1 MVLLE
6 QMYRITLS
14 EKIGDLADKDFV
26 TLDEDTLVG
35 VAAKTMRNKDVSCVL
50 VTRKGSNSN
59 DPIGIVTER
68 DMLYRVLAENK
79 GPYKVNLGKIMSS
92 PLITI
97 GANSSAADAISIMRN
112 KNIRRLAVQKMKGG
126 EITGIATLMSVVG
139 SIPSQ
144 SIQLAE
150 VQLPKDLIGGG
161 RAIMSCPYCRS
172 TFESKDEIT
181 KHIDET
187 HLLA

>member
-1 MVLLE
+1 
-6 QMYRITLS
+6 MYRLPLS
-14 EKIGDLADKDFV
+14 EKIGNLADRHFV

-35 VAAKTMRNKDVSCVL
+35 VAAKIMRDKDVSCVL
-50 VTRKGSNSN
+50 VTRKDSNSN

-79 GPYKVNLGKIMSS
+79 GPYKVNLGRIMSS

-126 EITGIATLMSVVG
+126 KITGIATLMSVVG
-139 SIPSQ
+139 NIPSQ
-144 SIQLAE
+144 SIELAE
-150 VQLPKDLIGGG
+150 VQLPNDLIAVG
-161 RAIMSCPYCRS
+161 RGIISCPYCNS
-172 TFESKDEIT
+172 TFESKNDIT
-181 KHIDET
+181 RHIDES
-187 HLLA
+187 HILNS